1 MIISTQFVN
10 SLIMKSFN
18 RIKEV
23 ETKLEKKLQHIKT
36 NGLFL
41 SHVR

>member
-23 ETKLEKKLQHIKT
+23 NTKLEKKTIAYQD
-36 NGLFL
+36 
-41 SHVR
+41 